1 MMRIFCD
8 EGQTTNN
15 DTNIEQDNTEQKQ
28 RKEKKRK
35 ETTRS
40 KKEYNSI
47 NRKDKEWER
56 LELSKAD
63 MMKEK

>member
-35 ETTRS
+35 E
-40 KKEYNSI
+40 KKQLEARRNIIPSTGRI
-47 NRKDKEWER
+47 KSEKD
-56 LELSKAD
+56 
-63 MMKEK
+63 